1 MKLLLSLLLLFLIT
15 SFEMGTFNV
24 FFGSQVH
31 NSIIVLCAGIVA
43 FFWLARLSKNGL
55 IQNFGLFEATEF
67 RYFLFFSAVSAVY
80 FIVHAFIV
88 GPSTG
93 VKYSAYLFLFFV
105 LISQIKRND
114 FDKLVFI
121 YLCLM
126 ALLAAMSVLQ
136 VILVA
141 ISGLSADQFDSI
153 KHIEDKFFQDIDYV
167 MPFLLGYMSVEEG
180 VTFGP
185 LNFVRSIGFS
195 SEPKYFSVLLWV
207 ALAVCLGWTSVRS
220 RKVLFL
226 MKMLLVLGLFFS
238 HAYSSLLVIVFALAF
253 SLFLR
258 ITPFGD
264 KINALLIITTP
275 LILITV
281 VSGVMEVLLSIVYS
295 DFVASRVSSFLH
307 STSSMDV
314 SSISQFKLM
323 GENVGEESS
332 QIVTVTVLQN
342 WFRLGHLGVAMYY
355 PLILFVVYKSISNYK
370 YLKSNRKLS
379 FVLLLAIYVVYYQ
392 IFFGQPYTL
401 LSIFI
406 LVILYN
412 RSKSTVRFMR
422 ENSPGISS

>member
-1 MKLLLSLLLLFLIT
+1 MRLLLSLLLLFLIT

-31 NSIIVLCAGIVA
+31 NSIIVLCAGIVT

-80 FIVHAFIV
+80 FIVHAFTV

-114 FDKLVFI
+114 FDKLCFI

-141 ISGLSADQFDSI
+141 ISDLSADQFDSI

-220 RKVLFL
+220 RKVLLL
-226 MKMLLVLGLFFS
+226 MKILLVLGLFFS

-253 SLFLR
+253 HLFLR

-264 KINALLIITTP
+264 RINALLIITTP
-275 LILITV
+275 LILVTL
-281 VSGVMEVLLSIVYS
+281 VSGVMEGLLSIVYS
-295 DFVASRVSSFLH
+295 DFVASRVSSFLY

-323 GENVGEESS
+323 GENVNEESS

-355 PLILFVVYKSISNYK
+355 ALILFVVYKSISNFK
-370 YLKSNRKLS
+370 CLKGNQKLS
-379 FVLLLAIYVVYYQ
+379 FVLLLSIYVVYYQ
-392 IFFGQPYTL
+392 IFFAQPYTL

-412 RSKSTVRFMR
+412 RSKSAVLFTR